1 MKSSA
6 NLTFNQSW
14 AKFVTILLVTLMVS
28 GCGFKLRGSVEIP
41 DSLKRVYFSAKQET
55 RVVKAAR
62 RMLKSNGVAFVG
74 NPTAAPYQLEILSET
89 SKRRA
94 ATLTSS
100 AKAREYELRSTL
112 QFQVRDR
119 DKKLVI
125 PPTELIVERF
135 YTFDEDNIT
144 AGDAEEALLRREMQD
159 NLAQQLVRRYLGLAS
174 R

>member
-1 MKSSA
+1 MKAPANPSFSRSSA
-6 NLTFNQSW
+6 T
-14 AKFVTILLVTLMVS
+14 FVTVLLMALLVS

-41 DSLKRVYFSAKQET
+41 DSLKRVYFTAAQET
-55 RVVKAAR
+55 QAVKAAR
-62 RMLKSNGVAFVG
+62 RLLKSNGVSFVASSG
-74 NPTAAPYQLEILSET
+74 SAPYHLEILGET

-112 QFQVRDR
+112 QFQVRGR

-125 PPTELIVERF
+125 PSTELVVERF

-144 AGDAEEALLRREMQD
+144 AGDAEEALLRREMRD